1 MPGMW
6 TLGLN
11 NTLGCGFT
19 VGVSAL
25 HAGAGV
31 LWDAWT
37 GAMGLEAVWGSK
49 WVRGCAG
56 AGVFCG
62 GKEWRVWD
70 NSVI

>member
-11 NTLGCGFT
+11 NTLARGFT

-31 LWDAWT
+31 FMDAWT
-37 GAMGLEAVWGSK
+37 TQYARTRK
-49 WVRGCAG
+49 TR
-56 AGVFCG
+56 
-62 GKEWRVWD
+62 
-70 NSVI
+70 

>member
-11 NTLGCGFT
+11 NTLTRGYP

-25 HAGAGV
+25 YAGAGV

-37 GAMGLEAVWGSK
+37 GAMGLEAFWGRSG
-49 WVRGCAG
+49 RAG
-56 AGVFCG
+56 A
-62 GKEWRVWD
+62 
-70 NSVI
+70 

>member
-11 NTLGCGFT
+11 NTLARGFT
-19 VGVSAL
+19 VGASAL

-37 GAMGLEAVWGSK
+37 GVMGKEAVWGRS
-49 WVRGCAG
+49 GCAG
-56 AGVFCG
+56 AQVRAYFVMGRSG
-62 GKEWRVWD
+62 GFG
-70 NSVI
+70 IIQ